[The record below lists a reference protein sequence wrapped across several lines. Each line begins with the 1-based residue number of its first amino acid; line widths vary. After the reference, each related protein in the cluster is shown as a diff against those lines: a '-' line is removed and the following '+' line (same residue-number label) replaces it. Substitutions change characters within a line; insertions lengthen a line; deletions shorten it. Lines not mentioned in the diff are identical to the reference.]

1 MILNSRLAP
10 ENTARGFTLL
20 EVMIALVI
28 IGIALIACLTL
39 ANRCIH
45 SHELVQRITTATM
58 LAQHKMSELEAQSR
72 NGELSHS
79 TQNGNWTEPYDQFRW
94 QVDFNDTL
102 VNGVQQVTVSII
114 WGERQRNEEVSIDSF
129 LFNK

>member
-1 MILNSRLAP
+1 MLLTSPHRNV
-10 ENTARGFTLL
+10 RGFTLL

-39 ANRCIH
+39 ANRCIS
-45 SHELVQRITTATM
+45 SHEQVQRITTATM

-72 NGELSHS
+72 NNELTHS
-79 TQNGNWTEPYDQFRW
+79 TQKGKWVEPYEQYRW
-94 QVDFNDTL
+94 QIEFNDTL
-102 VNGVQQVTVSII
+102 VTGVEQVTVSVI

-129 LFNK
+129 VFKK

>member
-1 MILNSRLAP
+1 MILTSSR
-10 ENTARGFTLL
+10 NTEHGFTLL

-45 SHELVQRITTATM
+45 SHEQVQRITTATM

-72 NGELSHS
+72 NGNLSHS
-79 TQNGNWTEPYDQFRW
+79 TQKGDWAAPYDQFHW
-94 QVDFNDTL
+94 LIEFNDTL
-102 VNGVQQVTVSII
+102 VSGVQQVTVSII

>member
-1 MILNSRLAP
+1 MNLTNPQR
-10 ENTARGFTLL
+10 NMRGFTLL

-39 ANRCIH
+39 VNRCIH
-45 SHELVQRITTATM
+45 SHEQVQRITTATM
-58 LAQHKMSELEAQSR
+58 LAQHKMSELEAESR

-79 TQNGNWTEPYDQFRW
+79 AERGNWPKPYDQFSW
-94 QVDFNDTL
+94 YVEFNDTL
-102 VNGVQQVTVSII
+102 ISGIQQVTVSII

-129 LFNK
+129 VFNK